1 MKENEKCPTGIVM
14 NNAEI
19 RKLILENPD
28 LPIVFRANDEANNG
42 DYTYMFCTYVYAQ
55 IGEVLDC
62 EQEID
67 EGIIFTDR
75 ESFEDAVYDKVVDD
89 AEEYNYSMYG
99 GKIGHVLSEE
109 DVEAEAKRVMSEYA
123 PYWKPCILIT
133 VGN

>member
-1 MKENEKCPTGIVM
+1 MKETEKRPTGIVM

-28 LPIVFRANDEANNG
+28 LPIVFQANDDANNG

-67 EGIIFTDR
+67 EGVIFTDR
-75 ESFEDAVYDKVVDD
+75 ESFEDAVYDKVMDE
-89 AEEYNYSMYG
+89 AEDINYSVYE
-99 GKIGHVLSEE
+99 KIAPELSEKDIE
-109 DVEAEAKRVMSEYA
+109 DEAKRVMSEYE
-123 PYWKPCILIT
+123 PYWKKCIMIT

>member
-1 MKENEKCPTGIVM
+1 MKDKEKWPTGVVM

-28 LPIVFRANDEANNG
+28 LPIVFRANDDANNG

-62 EQEID
+62 EQDID
-67 EGIIFTDR
+67 EEIIFTDR
-75 ESFEDAVYDKVVDD
+75 ESFEDAVYDKVMDE
-89 AEEYNYSMYG
+89 AEDIHYSVYE
-99 GKIGHVLSEE
+99 KIASELSELDIE
-109 DVEAEAKRVMSEYA
+109 DEVKRVMSEYE
-123 PYWKPCILIT
+123 PYWKKCILIT

>member
-1 MKENEKCPTGIVM
+1 MKENEKRPTGIVM

-28 LPIVFRANDEANNG
+28 LPIVFQANDDANNG

-67 EGIIFTDR
+67 EEVIFTDR
-75 ESFEDAVYDKVVDD
+75 ESFEDAVYDKVMDE
-89 AEEYNYSMYG
+89 AEDIHYSVYE
-99 GKIGHVLSEE
+99 KIAPELSELDIE
-109 DVEAEAKRVMSEYA
+109 DEVKRVMSEYE
-123 PYWKPCILIT
+123 PYWKKCILIT

>member
-1 MKENEKCPTGIVM
+1 MKENEKRPTGIVM

-28 LPIVFRANDEANNG
+28 LPIVFRANEYANNG
-42 DYTYMFCTYVYAQ
+42 EYPYMFCTYVYAQ

-67 EGIIFTDR
+67 EEVIFTDR

-89 AEEYNYSMYG
+89 SEEYNSSMYY
-99 GKIGHVLSEE
+99 GKIGPVLSEKDIE
-109 DVEAEAKRVMSEYA
+109 DEAKRVMSEYE
-123 PYWKPCILIT
+123 PYWKKCILIT